1 MAYGAGVK
9 AYEVETPG
17 LVEMNKILLITIPIL
32 LAVAVGVGA
41 LIAFSQFDGKSSN
54 PVKNIRRAVSKHD
67 TAALNALI
75 DVDAVLENAA
85 EEILTAQINSKV
97 DVMTYSNQEFT
108 AEYEKLHADFIT
120 VAKSAIDEYVKTGK
134 VNFQPP
140 LTDAQKFFKDSEV
153 TKCKIK
159 SFSKPKTE
167 GDETHMTVEL
177 FNEGMNFYFAL
188 NLKLEKVEKSWRVIG
203 AKGFES
209 YIAGYNRALRQKLE
223 ALNAPIR
230 AKIKESF
237 DVKGFGGS
245 VSEGDEYG
253 FSKLLHLTIKA
264 DVKSDKPIYKIS
276 GNIILEGR
284 EGREGITP
292 FSLDMVGREQG
303 TQTFEVDKILNPFVR
318 EDVDVMRHGLR
329 KDMIH
334 IEVTQVEFIDGST
347 LKQFDSLPDN

>member
-1 MAYGAGVK
+1 MAYGAGVT
-9 AYEVETPG
+9 AYEIKTPRFT
-17 LVEMNKILLITIPIL
+17 EMNKILLIAILILTI
-32 LAVAVGVGA
+32 LAFGVGA
-41 LIAFSQFDGKSSN
+41 LIAFSQFGGKSSN
-54 PVKNIRRAVSKHD
+54 PVKNIRQAVSKHD
-67 TAALNALI
+67 ITTLNNYI

-97 DVMTYSNQEFT
+97 DALSYSNQEFVS
-108 AEYEKLHADFIT
+108 EYERLHADFIA
-120 VAKSAIDEYVKTGK
+120 VAKSAVDEYVKTGK
-134 VNFQPP
+134 LTFQPP
-140 LTDAQKFFKDSEV
+140 LTAAQKFFKDSEV

-167 GDETHMTVEL
+167 GDETHMTVEF
-177 FNEGMNFYFAL
+177 FNEGLNFYFAL
-188 NLKLEKVEKSWRVIG
+188 ELKLEKADKSWRVIG
-203 AKGFES
+203 ATGFES
-209 YIAGYNRALRQKLE
+209 YLSAYNRALRQKLE

-230 AKIKESF
+230 EKIQQSF

-264 DVKSDKPIYKIS
+264 DVKSDKPLAKIS

-284 EGREGITP
+284 EGREGVTP
-292 FSLDMVGREQG
+292 FSVDMVGREQG
-303 TQTFEVDKILNPFVR
+303 TQTFEVDKVLNPFVR

-334 IEVTQVEFIDGST
+334 IEITQVEFIDGST
-347 LKQFDSLPDN
+347 LKQFDALPE

>member
-1 MAYGAGVK
+1 MAYGAGVT
-9 AYEVETPG
+9 AYEVKTPRFI
-17 LVEMNKILLITIPIL
+17 EMNKILLIAILILTI
-32 LAVAVGVGA
+32 LAVAVGA
-41 LIAFSQFDGKSSN
+41 LLAFSQFGGKSSN
-54 PVKNIRRAVSKHD
+54 PVKNIRQAVSKHD
-67 TAALNALI
+67 TATLYTVI

-97 DVMTYSNQEFT
+97 DALSYSNQEFV
-108 AEYEKLHADFIT
+108 AEYEKLHADFIA
-120 VAKSAIDEYVKTGK
+120 VAKSAVDEYVKTGK
-134 VNFQPP
+134 INFQPP
-140 LTDAQKFFKDSEV
+140 LSPAQKFFKDSEV

-167 GDETHMTVEL
+167 GDETHMTVEF
-177 FNEGMNFYFAL
+177 FNEGLNFYFAF
-188 NLKLEKVEKSWRVIG
+188 ESWRIIG
-203 AKGFES
+203 ATGFES
-209 YIAGYNRALRQKLE
+209 YLAAYNRALRQKLE

-230 AKIKESF
+230 EKIQQSF

-264 DVKSDKPIYKIS
+264 DVKSDKPLAKIS

-284 EGREGITP
+284 EGREGVTP
-292 FSLDMVGREQG
+292 FSVDMVGREQG
-303 TQTFEVDKILNPFVR
+303 TQTFEVDKVLNPFVR

-334 IEVTQVEFIDGST
+334 IEITQVEFIDGST
-347 LKQFDSLPDN
+347 LKQFDALPE

>member
-9 AYEVETPG
+9 AHKIKTPRF
-17 LVEMNKILLITIPIL
+17 VEMNKILLITIPIFI
-32 LAVAVGVGA
+32 AVAVGVGA
-41 LIAFSQFDGKSSN
+41 LLAFSQIGGKSSN
-54 PVKNIRRAVSKHD
+54 PVKNIRQAVSKHD
-67 TAALNALI
+67 TETLYNLI
-75 DVDAVLENAA
+75 DIDAVLENAA

-97 DVMTYSNQEFT
+97 DVMAYSNQEYV
-108 AEYEKLHADFIT
+108 AEYEKLHADFIS
-120 VAKSAIDEYVKTGK
+120 VAKNALDEYSKTGK
-134 VNFQPP
+134 ITFQPP
-140 LTDAQKFFKDSEV
+140 LSSAQKFFKDSDV
-153 TKCKIK
+153 SKCKIK

-167 GDETHMTVEL
+167 GDETHATVE
-177 FNEGMNFYFAL
+177 FYNEGLNFYFAL
-188 NLKLEKVEKSWRVIG
+188 DLKLEKVDKSWRIIG
-203 AKGFES
+203 ATGFDS
-209 YIAGYNRALRQKLE
+209 YLAGYNRALRQKLE

-230 AKIKESF
+230 EKIRESF

-264 DVKSDKPIYKIS
+264 DVKSDKPLAKIS

-284 EGREGITP
+284 EGREGVTP
-292 FSLDMVGREQG
+292 FSVDMVGREQG
-303 TQTFEVDKILNPFVR
+303 TQTFEVDKVLNPFVR

-347 LKQFDSLPDN
+347 LKQFDELPE